1 MTETAFPPMQA
12 AMEATLA
19 AQGQA
24 IASMWETTRAA
35 MALLHE
41 ASLRQ
46 ATLAQGLME
55 AANVAMREAPDPHQA
70 ATRLAVLGWQ
80 GTQDFGRNFGT
91 LTEQMCGM
99 LAAACARAAKGQ

>member
-1 MTETAFPPMQA
+1 MTETPYPPMQA
-12 AMEATLA
+12 AMAATLA

-24 IASMWETTRAA
+24 IASMWETTQAA

-46 ATLAQGLME
+46 AALAQGLME
-55 AANVAMREAPDPHQA
+55 AANAALRDASDPHQA
-70 ATRLAVLGWQ
+70 ATRLAILGWQ
-80 GTQDFGRNFGT
+80 GTQDFGRNFGA

-99 LAAACARAAKGQ
+99 LAAGCARTAKGR